1 MEPEWILIYENKTSR
16 ERRREAQRERE
27 RERKR
32 NVNYVK
38 PKKNIAAE
46 GVFYIKS
53 KLRHIM

>member
-1 MEPEWILIYENKTSR
+1 MDFNIRKQNIKR
-16 ERRREAQRERE
+16 EKERSTK

-46 GVFYIKS
+46 GVFYIRS